1 VPRGYDARA
10 RWRQKEMKVP
20 EEGFPRPLRVM
31 LVEDHAS
38 FRQALAFM
46 LAQDQDF
53 EVVAQAG
60 TLAEARRG
68 LDGRDGTDRIEA
80 AVIDLALP
88 DGNGAELVG
97 DLSGHNPDMTVLVL
111 SATLSRENL
120 TKAVQA
126 GADGVLDK
134 LAGVGEIVGELR
146 RLSAGAALPSQ
157 QQVVEALLSID
168 QHHDPDSYE
177 RTALGSIT
185 PREREM
191 LRALAEGLNSEE
203 IAERLSMTA
212 EEEHARVAN
221 VIIKLGA
228 RSRLQAL
235 AVAARLGIVEVE

>member
-1 VPRGYDARA
+1 
-10 RWRQKEMKVP
+10 M
-20 EEGFPRPLRVM
+20 RVM
-31 LVEDHAS
+31 LVEDHVS

-46 LAQDQDF
+46 LGQDQDF

-68 LDGRDGTDRIEA
+68 LDGRDATDRIEA

-97 DLSGHNPDMTVLVL
+97 DLGGHNPSMTVLVL
-111 SATLSRENL
+111 SATLSRANL

-157 QQVVEALLSID
+157 QQVLEALLSID
-168 QHHDPDSYE
+168 QQHDPDSYE
-177 RTALGSIT
+177 RTGVERIT
-185 PREREM
+185 PREREV

-212 EEEHARVAN
+212 EEEHTHVAS
-221 VIIKLGA
+221 VLTKLGA

-235 AVAARLGIVEVE
+235 AVVARLGIVEVG